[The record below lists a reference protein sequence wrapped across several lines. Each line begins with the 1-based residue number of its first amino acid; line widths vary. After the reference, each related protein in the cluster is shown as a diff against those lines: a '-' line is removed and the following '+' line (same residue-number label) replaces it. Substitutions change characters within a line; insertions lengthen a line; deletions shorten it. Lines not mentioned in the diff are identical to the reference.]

1 MQNDVNKEEM
11 SLSKQRKLAR
21 MAEIAK
27 QKKQKLIKK
36 VVLAA
41 AIVLILGLA
50 AFFIVRAVI
59 NKQNE
64 PSSQVEYSA
73 LLDDN
78 GKIQN
83 VKPLS
88 YINLPDYSVIRAN
101 LAELEYSDEDVDSD
115 IADELDSNR
124 ILDDSA
130 EAVAAM
136 GDTVNI
142 DYEGS
147 IDGVVFDGGTASDA
161 ELELGSKNFIDDFE
175 DQIAGHKPGD
185 EFNVEVTFP
194 DPYQNNPDLA
204 GKDAVFAVKL
214 NGIYVLP
221 EFNDEYVKENLSEYA
236 STAEEYRKYL
246 KDQKY
251 EENLKEFVQKYIV
264 ENTTIK
270 NNPSKYLAQLKK
282 NMRNTDY
289 VNYEYMNQFYLS
301 YTGNI
306 AYESFDAYIQDSYGK
321 SLDEYNDSLEEMVSG
336 DMKFTLACQA
346 IAEAEG
352 INASLDAARE
362 KAYAD
367 GTSEEEFAE
376 QLEAYGTGYVVQ
388 NYMCGQVVEKLCNNV
403 HAE

>member
-11 SLSKQRKLAR
+11 SLSKQRKLER

-161 ELELGSKNFIDDFE
+161 ELELGSKNIIDDFE

-289 VNYEYMNQFYLS
+289 VNYEYMNQLYLS

>member
-11 SLSKQRKLAR
+11 SLSKQRKLER

-246 KDQKY
+246 KDQSMRRILR
-251 EENLKEFVQKYIV
+251 NLF
-264 ENTTIK
+264 
-270 NNPSKYLAQLKK
+270 
-282 NMRNTDY
+282 RN
-289 VNYEYMNQFYLS
+289 
-301 YTGNI
+301 I
-306 AYESFDAYIQDSYGK
+306 
-321 SLDEYNDSLEEMVSG
+321 
-336 DMKFTLACQA
+336 
-346 IAEAEG
+346 
-352 INASLDAARE
+352 
-362 KAYAD
+362 
-367 GTSEEEFAE
+367 
-376 QLEAYGTGYVVQ
+376 
-388 NYMCGQVVEKLCNNV
+388 
-403 HAE
+403 